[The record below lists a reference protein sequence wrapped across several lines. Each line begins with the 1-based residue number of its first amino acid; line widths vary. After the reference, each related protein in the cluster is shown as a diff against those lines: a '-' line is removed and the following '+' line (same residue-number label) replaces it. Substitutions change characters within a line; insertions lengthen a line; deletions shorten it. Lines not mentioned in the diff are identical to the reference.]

1 MIGVFLCHCGKN
13 ISTHVDIKKLKEE
26 LSKDPGLYVVEDTF
40 LCSQAGQGLI
50 KDSVKE
56 KGLDRVV
63 VASCSPKHHGDIF
76 KNCVGEVLN
85 PYMWEMAN
93 IREQCAWVHQNDNE
107 KATEKA
113 LALVR
118 GAIEKVKLHEPIGQ
132 LTVPVSKEVLVIGA
146 GIAGIH
152 AALEM
157 GDKGYHVHLV
167 EKTPIIGG
175 NMVKLDR
182 TFPTDDCSMCTISP
196 KLNEVA
202 SHPNVIIYTLSEVE
216 EVSGRPGE
224 YEVKIVKHPRYV
236 DEEKCTGCGTCAE
249 KCPIKRPNEYD
260 FGLSKRKA
268 IYIPAGGMVP
278 LKYTINRDDCLHFRT
293 GKCGICVDNC
303 VAGAIDF
310 DQKEKHIEL
319 KVGAIMVATGYDQ
332 YDLSNTEYN
341 IEHPNV
347 ITGLELERMIDPSGP
362 TSGKIIRP
370 SDGETPKSLTFIQC
384 AGSRDERRNTYCSK
398 ICCMYTIKNAQLV
411 EKEYPEMEINLC
423 YIDIRTPG
431 KNFEEYYRRFRSA
444 GINMIKGMPSE
455 ILSGENDTLEFDV
468 YDTATKKLLKINTDL
483 VVLATSLVPSEGTKK
498 MAEVLHLVYGPEG
511 FLAPVHV
518 KINPVDTANRGQYIV
533 GTAVFP
539 KPIQECITDAGAA
552 SSRVATF
559 LKDDKLVLDLVT
571 NRIDPEIC
579 IHCGECVEGCN
590 YSAIKENEEGVYE
603 VLDVSCLGC
612 GKCAAICPSNAS
624 EMRFGSDEQLKVQVS
639 GILSSD
645 PDTIIAYSCEQCG
658 YNAADLAGISNL
670 EYSSKVKIVKVPC
683 TARVS
688 FELMLYP
695 FLKGAKGVMVAGC
708 LEDQC
713 HYIDGNIGAKERA
726 MMAKKILDLIGIG
739 GERLQF
745 FNMSSGDGPKFAES
759 ARAIAE
765 VCP

>member
-13 ISTHVDIKKLKEE
+13 ISNHVDIGKLREE
-26 LSKDPGLYVVEDTF
+26 LSKDPDLYVVEDMF
-40 LCSQAGQGLI
+40 LCSQGGQGLI
-50 KDSVKE
+50 KNSVKE

-93 IREQCAWVHQNDNE
+93 IREQCAWVHKDNE
-107 KATEKA
+107 EATGKA

-118 GAIEKVKLHEPIGQ
+118 GAVEKVKLHEPIGQ
-132 LTVPVSKEVLVIGA
+132 LTVPLTKEVLVIGA

-152 AALEM
+152 AALEL
-157 GDKGYHVHLV
+157 GDKEFKVHLI
-167 EKTPIIGG
+167 EKSPIIGG

-182 TFPTDDCSMCTISP
+182 TFPTDDCSMCTVSP

-202 SHPNVIIYTLSEVE
+202 SHPRVKIYTLSEVE
-216 EVSGRPGE
+216 EVSGRAGE
-224 YEVKIVKHPRYV
+224 YDVKIVKHPRYI
-236 DEEKCTGCGTCAE
+236 DEEKCTGCGECAE
-249 KCPIKRPNEYD
+249 ICPIKRPNEHD
-260 FGLSKRKA
+260 FGLSMRKA
-268 IYIPAGGMVP
+268 VYIPTGGMVP
-278 LKYTINRDDCLHFRT
+278 LKYTISKEDCVHFRT

-310 DQKEKHIEL
+310 DQKEEHLEL
-319 KVGAIMVATGYDQ
+319 KVGAIIVATGYQQ

-341 IEHPNV
+341 LEHPNV

-362 TSGKIIRP
+362 TSGKVIRP
-370 SDGETPKSLTFIQC
+370 SDRETPRSLTFIQC
-384 AGSRDERRNTYCSK
+384 AGSRDERRNPYCSK

-411 EKEYPEMEINLC
+411 KSECPDMELNIC

-431 KNFEEYYRRFRSA
+431 KNYEEYYRRFRST

-455 ILSGENDTLEFDV
+455 IFGGENDTLEFDV
-468 YDTATKKLLKINTDL
+468 YDTATKRLLKINTDL

-518 KINPVDTANRGQYIV
+518 KINPVDTANRGQYAI
-533 GTAVFP
+533 GTALFP

-552 SSRVATF
+552 SSRVASF
-559 LKDDKLVLDLVT
+559 LKDDEVVLDLVT
-571 NRIDPEIC
+571 NKIDPEMC
-579 IHCGECVEGCN
+579 LHCGECVEKCN
-590 YSAIKENEEGVYE
+590 YSAIKENEKGIYE
-603 VLDVSCLGC
+603 VLDVSCLSC

-624 EMRFGSDEQLKVQVS
+624 EMRYGSDEQLKAQVD

-645 PDTIIAYSCEQCG
+645 PDSVIAFSCEQCG

-670 EYSSKVKIVKVPC
+670 EYSSRVKIIKVPC

-695 FLKGAKGVMVAGC
+695 FLRGAKGVMVAGC
-708 LEDQC
+708 LEGQC

-726 MMAKKILDLIGIG
+726 MLAKKVLDLIGIG

-745 FNMSSGDGPKFAES
+745 YNMSSGDGPRFAES

-765 VCP
+765 VCA